1 MEATAKNMN
10 SNRGFKSGT
19 ISKNFPCEDSKYL
32 GLVRTD
38 SIQSPY
44 ILHTQTIG
52 ISSGEK
58 QVQIKKLDFY

>member
-1 MEATAKNMN
+1 MEATVKNMN
-10 SNRGFKSGT
+10 SNRGFNSGT
-19 ISKNFPCEDSKYL
+19 VSKNFPCEDSIYL

-44 ILHTQTIG
+44 ILHTQKIG

-58 QVQIKKLDFY
+58 QM